1 MTLGRTSDNK
11 IKIKT
16 DGDDGL
22 RAVSCGCCGNC
33 LFDAF
38 SPTPVEV
45 APKFKYLTYEFTMP
59 LYDFSSFNSGL
70 ESSRVNC
77 VGEGEYFNCLE
88 QENTQIEERQSIQYK
103 FTQFLNSELTYPH
116 PYSSGCW
123 CHIVKAQGTHELRH
137 DDWLGTFGGDWVPV
151 THRAFIATIQDANWT
166 TWADENGKLFLD
178 EKTTD
183 AKWVSS
189 FCEGHLWSPVYNS
202 DFVIVS
208 YEPYGHFTDHCPEL
222 LYCEV
227 WPWEHGNPVWNYSS
241 PIDSGGFKVR
251 ERTDKNILVT
261 YNGNNP
267 ISHEIPFTI
276 RQTLHNT
283 LQEIWGPNQLEMRP

>member
-1 MTLGRTSDNK
+1 
-11 IKIKT
+11 
-16 DGDDGL
+16 
-22 RAVSCGCCGNC
+22 
-33 LFDAF
+33 
-38 SPTPVEV
+38 
-45 APKFKYLTYEFTMP
+45 MP
-59 LYDFSSFNSGL
+59 LYDFSGFNSGL

-77 VGEGEYFNCLE
+77 VGEGEYFNCLD

-103 FTQFLNSELTYPH
+103 FTQFLNSEPNNTY
-116 PYSSGCW
+116 PYSSDCW
-123 CHIVKAQGTHELRH
+123 CHIVKAQGTHELRK
-137 DDWLGTFGGDWVPV
+137 DDWLGILGNGGWFPV
-151 THRAFIATIQDANWT
+151 SHRAFIATIQDANWT

-189 FCEGHLWSPVYNS
+189 FCEGNLWSPVYDS
-202 DFVIVS
+202 ESFVIIGW
-208 YEPYGHFTDHCPEL
+208 EPYGYFTDHCPEL
-222 LYCEV
+222 LYCE
-227 WPWEHGNPVWNYSS
+227 PPGEHGNPVWNYSS

-276 RQTLHNT
+276 RQTLHNN